1 MIGAYR
7 CAEGWC
13 ESASSWDVRGL
24 VCAGVFGL
32 VAWWGVRRAG

>member
-13 ESASSWDVRGL
+13 ESATSWDIRGVL
-24 VCAGVFGL
+24 FGVAFGL
-32 VAWWGVRRAG
+32 LAWWGVRRAG